1 MIKRIFFCF
10 VVILFGLFFYTS
22 AQAFSVSP
30 SKILLTLDPGSSKSI
45 SIKVKNNENVDL
57 IFTGS
62 VVGVR
67 QDNQGKPV
75 FLTGYTQA
83 ERWVKLDKQE
93 VLILSGQEDSLDF
106 VINVPKNTPAG
117 SYYLGLVA
125 KPSLDNKG
133 MGLTGQIVSLLNLQ
147 VGGIIKEELVI
158 NKWDID
164 KEKISKES
172 FVFDLTLENKSN
184 IEIDLK
190 GKIVVYDWRNKLIS
204 ENDIYLGNKLLA
216 YSSRFLKPQI
226 KISRRSW
233 FSPYYSAKIN
243 INYGKTNQIITSQTG
258 FFVYSD
264 LLKLILPV
272 FVLLVVVILIL
283 KIKNK
288 KKHK

>member
-1 MIKRIFFCF
+1 MTKKIFFCF
-10 VVILFGLFFYTS
+10 VVISFGLFFGKS
-22 AQAFSVSP
+22 VQAFSVSP
-30 SKILLTLDPGSSKSI
+30 SKILLTLEPGDHKTI
-45 SIKVKNNENVDL
+45 SIKVKNNENKDL
-57 IFTGS
+57 IFAGS

-75 FLTGYTQA
+75 FLTGYTEA
-83 ERWVKLDKQE
+83 ERWIKLEQQE
-93 VLILSGQEDSLDF
+93 VLILSDQEDILNF
-106 VINVPKNTPAG
+106 IINVPKNTPAG
-117 SYYLGLVA
+117 SYYLGLVV

-226 KISRRSW
+226 KISKRSW
-233 FSPYYSAKIN
+233 FSPYYSVKID
-243 INYGKTNQIITSQTG
+243 INFGKTNQTVITQAK
-258 FFVYSD
+258 FFIYSD
-264 LLKLILPV
+264 LIKLILPA
-272 FVLLVVVILIL
+272 FALLVVSILIL